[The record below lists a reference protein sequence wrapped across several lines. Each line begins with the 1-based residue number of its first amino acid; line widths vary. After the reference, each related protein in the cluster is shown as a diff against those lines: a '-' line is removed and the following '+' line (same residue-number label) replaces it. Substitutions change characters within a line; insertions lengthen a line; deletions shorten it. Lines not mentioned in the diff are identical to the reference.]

1 MRKIRKICVVSS
13 SRADYNH
20 LYLLLDNINKAKDF
34 KLQLVV
40 TGMHLLRQYGLTYK
54 ELLDDGFTIDAKIP
68 IHQHGK
74 NTHELL
80 KSMSK
85 QLQTSYAVFKK
96 LSSDIIIILG
106 DRYDVLPVAITANIM
121 GKPLVHIHGGEVT
134 QGVIDDSIRHSLTK
148 MSHIHLV
155 ATNEFKKRVVQLG
168 ENKKNIFCIG
178 SLGVSS
184 LSTTPKFTKKDIAK
198 YFNIKK
204 SKKYFIVC
212 IHPETVGQQNKLLI
226 ENTLRSLEYFT
237 DFGLV
242 FSYPNSDPGNFEILN
257 KIKKFIK
264 NNKERSI
271 LIRSAGRKYFINLLR
286 HSNAIIGNSS
296 TGIVEAPALS
306 IPTINIGDRQKGRP
320 IAASITNVKANVKS
334 IITAIKKSQ
343 MHEKAAR
350 TKLQYPKNDSVKK
363 VLQILKAVDLKS
375 ITLKRFCDL
384 KT

>member
-1 MRKIRKICVVSS
+1 MDWSFH
-13 SRADYNH
+13 N
-20 LYLLLDNINKAKDF
+20 
-34 KLQLVV
+34 
-40 TGMHLLRQYGLTYK
+40 
-54 ELLDDGFTIDAKIP
+54 
-68 IHQHGK
+68 
-74 NTHELL
+74 
-80 KSMSK
+80 
-85 QLQTSYAVFKK
+85 
-96 LSSDIIIILG
+96 
-106 DRYDVLPVAITANIM
+106 
-121 GKPLVHIHGGEVT
+121 
-134 QGVIDDSIRHSLTK
+134 
-148 MSHIHLV
+148 
-155 ATNEFKKRVVQLG
+155 
-168 ENKKNIFCIG
+168 
-178 SLGVSS
+178 
-184 LSTTPKFTKKDIAK
+184 
-198 YFNIKK
+198 
-204 SKKYFIVC
+204 
-212 IHPETVGQQNKLLI
+212 
-226 ENTLRSLEYFT
+226 
-237 DFGLV
+237 
-242 FSYPNSDPGNFEILN
+242 PNSDPGNFEILN